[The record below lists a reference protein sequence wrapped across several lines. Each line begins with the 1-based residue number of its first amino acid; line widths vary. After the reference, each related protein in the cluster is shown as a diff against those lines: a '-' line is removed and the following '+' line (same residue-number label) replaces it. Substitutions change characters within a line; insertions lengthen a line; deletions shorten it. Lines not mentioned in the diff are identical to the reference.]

1 MDASSTAAAV
11 NRKAADD
18 GKGAERILQE
28 DNMQMI
34 TSTGSLGRN
43 ALLVLFLL
51 VSASGTIE
59 PAAAGCSAGRNGNC
73 YDPKIGTD
81 YGNGTSAKSRTDTS
95 SGMKGHV
102 LKSEKH
108 TFHGYVLK
116 AQTQKHGRCRNC

>member
-1 MDASSTAAAV
+1 
-11 NRKAADD
+11 
-18 GKGAERILQE
+18 
-28 DNMQMI
+28 MQTT
-34 TSTGSLGRN
+34 TSAGSFGRN

-51 VSASGTIE
+51 VSAGGTIE

-81 YGNGTSAKSRTDTS
+81 YGSRTSAKSRTDSS